1 MRLNY
6 IMKIE
11 SQLKRYR
18 TISTNRLTSRILDGS
33 YVSMYKGR
41 SMNFDELRE
50 YEQGDDIRDID
61 FKASARNP
69 QGKFLVKQYIAEKKH
84 NIMLCIDT
92 NKRMLADTPS
102 GYEKRETAI
111 MTAGTLACLVS
122 KNGDYVSATFSND
135 KLMEHYPF
143 KSGTINIENIL
154 EQYYKAVNMNN
165 ESTLTDSLK
174 YIIRNYRRRMII
186 LIVTDIEG
194 IRSIDENV
202 LRQIRAVN
210 DVLLVCVEDAQ
221 ATGGNVYSVKNAS
234 YLPEFLTGDK
244 KLAKILQQKK
254 QDVYEECEAKLKRY
268 GIAHSVINSC
278 EEIDTKIIEL
288 LEKHKKS

>member
-11 SQLKRYR
+11 SRLKKYR
-18 TISTNRLTSRILDGS
+18 TINTNRITSRILDGS
-33 YVSMYKGR
+33 YISMYKGR

-92 NKRMLADTPS
+92 NKRMLADTPE
-102 GYEKRETAI
+102 GYEKRETAL
-111 MTAGTLACLVS
+111 MTAGTLAYLVS
-122 KNGDYVSATFSND
+122 KNGDYVSATFSNEH
-135 KLMEHYPF
+135 LIEHYPF
-143 KSGTINIENIL
+143 KAGTVNIENIL
-154 EQYYKAVNMNN
+154 EKYYRATDMKN
-165 ESTLTDSLK
+165 ESSVNAALE
-174 YIIRNYRRRMII
+174 YIMRNYRRRMII

-194 IRSIDENV
+194 IRSMDDNI
-202 LRQIRAVN
+202 LRQLRAV
-210 DVLLVCVEDAQ
+210 DDILLVCVEDAD
-221 ATGGNVYSVKNAS
+221 ATGNNVYSVKNKG

-244 KLAKILQQKK
+244 KLAKLLKEKK
-254 QDVYEECEAKLKRY
+254 EAVYSECEAKLKRY
-268 GIAHSVINSC
+268 GIAHSIINSC
-278 EEIDTKIIEL
+278 DEIDIKIIEL
-288 LEKHKKS
+288 LEKHKMN